1 MKGTDAA
8 ILAVCR
14 ALGLQTQARP
24 VYLVDKYEEGYGS
37 KRQKLNADS
46 LFLRKTGHQPT
57 PDSRP
62 GSFIGDKFR
71 TVQHHYDMGDKEDS
85 LLDRLEEVDWVKEYK
100 GITWIN
106 ELKFREANHAYVTV
120 SSSIHVKANG

>member
-8 ILAVCR
+8 MLAVCR

-24 VYLVDKYEEGYGS
+24 VYLINKHEISYGE

-46 LFLRKTGHQPT
+46 LFLNKTGSQAA
-57 PDSRP
+57 PDSHP

-71 TVQHHYDMGDKEDS
+71 IVEEHHYMGDQEDS

-106 ELKFREANHAYVTV
+106 KRKFREANHAYITV
-120 SSSIHVKANG
+120 FSSLSHQS